1 MRLRKV
7 VLGIVALLVLAALAP
22 GIQRALSAR
31 KQQAE
36 IAAAPKAQTVIE
48 LTASDTLR
56 LQPVEITQSLP
67 VSGTLRSLATAVV
80 KARVAGELRDL
91 AVREG
96 DTVRAGQVLARID
109 PTEYEARLRQAQ
121 LQADAALAQ
130 IEIAQRQ
137 YDNNRALV
145 GQGFIS
151 RNALDTSE
159 STLRNARATH
169 EAALAARDV
178 ARKALEDTVLR
189 APIDAQVSLRMAQ
202 PGERLAIDARVVELV
217 DPRRLELEA
226 ALASQDAASLRLGQ
240 RAALRVEGLD
250 VPVKA
255 RVSRINPSV
264 QAGSRNVLAYLAVEP
279 VAGLRQG
286 LYAQGLLEAGRSQ
299 RPAVPLAALRTDKPQ
314 PYLQLVRDGR
324 VVHQPVT
331 PGLRGPLA
339 QAGATPALQS
349 PVWVE
354 VEGVPADSLVLQG
367 SVGSL
372 REGTAVKPASP

>member
-7 VLGIVALLVLAALAP
+7 VLGIVALLVLAALAL
-22 GIQRALSAR
+22 GLQRALSAR
-31 KQQAE
+31 KQQADL
-36 IAAAPKAQTVIE
+36 AMAPRAQPVIE
-48 LTASDTLR
+48 LAATDTLT
-56 LQPVEITQSLP
+56 LQPVEISQGLP
-67 VSGTLRSLATAVV
+67 VSGTLRSLSTAIV

-121 LQADAALAQ
+121 LQADAAQAQ

-178 ARKALEDTVLR
+178 ARKALDDTELR
-189 APIDAQVSLRMAQ
+189 APINAQVSQRLAQ
-202 PGERLAIDARVVELV
+202 PGERLGIDARVLELV

-226 ALASQDAASLRLGQ
+226 ALAVQDAAGLRIGQ
-240 RAALRVEGLD
+240 RATLRIEGLD
-250 VPVKA
+250 APVQA
-255 RVSRINPSV
+255 RVSRINPAV

-279 VAGLRQG
+279 AAGLRQG
-286 LYAQGLLEAGRSQ
+286 LFAQGQLDAGRSS
-299 RPAVPLAALRTDKPQ
+299 RLAVPQSALRTDKPQ
-314 PYLQLVRDGR
+314 PYLQLVQDGR
-324 VVHQPVT
+324 VVHQAVR
-331 PGLRGPLA
+331 PGLRGTRVQP
-339 QAGATPALQS
+339 GATPADASQI
-349 PVWVE
+349 WVE
-354 VEGVPADSLVLQG
+354 VDGVAAGSLVLQS
-367 SVGSL
+367 SVGAL
-372 REGTAVKPASP
+372 REGTPLKPAGP